1 MPELPDV
8 EVYRKKMSKCV
19 KGGKIKKAEVRDERA
34 VKGPKTKK
42 ALAKLKGKSVEK
54 IIRRGKNLFLKFTG
68 GGWFAFHFGMTGAVE
83 CFSGKEKEPPYTKAL
98 FSFDSGK
105 KLSYILKRMLG
116 KIEAI
121 DSPEEYIKK
130 KKIGP
135 DALRAGYEAFKRGGE
150 NYTGGAKNFLMS
162 QDKISGI
169 GNIYS
174 DEILFQS
181 KVHPAAKM
189 STLKGGGLKKLYRNT
204 EKVLKEAIKKGA
216 EPRKLPRTWLLT
228 NRKKNGKCPK
238 CGGAVKKI
246 KAGGRSAYYCAS
258 CQKK

>member
-8 EVYRKKMSKCV
+8 EVYRKKMLKCA
-19 KGGKIKKAEVRDERA
+19 KGEKIKRARVRDDRA
-34 VKGPKTKK
+34 VKSVDTKK
-42 ALAKLKGKSVEK
+42 ALGKLKGESVEK
-54 IIRRGKNLFLKFTG
+54 IIRRGKNLFLKFAG
-68 GGWFAFHFGMTGAVE
+68 GGWFALHFGMTGAVE
-83 CFSGKEKEPPYTKAL
+83 CFSGREKEPPYTKVL

-121 DSPEEYIKK
+121 ESPGEYIKK

-135 DALRAGYEAFKRGGE
+135 DVLKAGRGVFEREGK
-150 NYTGGAKNFLMS
+150 NYSGSVKNFLMS

-181 KVHPAAKM
+181 KVHPAVKM
-189 STLKGGGLKKLYRNT
+189 NKLKGAGLRKLYRNT
-204 EKVLKEAIKKGA
+204 EKVLKEAIKKNA
-216 EPRKLPRTWLLT
+216 DPRKLPRTWLLT

-238 CGGAVKKI
+238 CGGGVKKI

-258 CQKK
+258 CQEK